1 MDRKEYALALA
12 KQGFKLFPLV
22 ANTKLPLKDTDGYK
36 SATSDLEVISGWF
49 TADPAI
55 NIGLRLDTAN
65 LLVVDVDRHNSS
77 NNGVISLA
85 KLKKAGYELPIN
97 TYSEQTPG
105 DGLHLFFKLKG
116 QHPHK
121 RVNWRP
127 GIDILTDFVVIAPS
141 VIDGKSYHPL
151 SGATIAQAK
160 PVPDWLT
167 RDLTKS
173 KLDVDRKTAKATHKT
188 WAGRWLDDLVQGT
201 TTGNRN
207 VFLTSLVGKILNTG
221 CQSETAYELLQ
232 YANGR
237 LGTPL
242 PDKEVNQIFLSIL
255 KRLGG

>member
-1 MDRKEYALALA
+1 MDRRQYALTLA
-12 KQGFKLFPLV
+12 KQEFKLFPLV

-36 SATSDLEVISGWF
+36 SATSDLEAISGWF
-49 TADPAI
+49 AVDPYI
-55 NIGLRLDTAN
+55 NIGLRLDTTN

-77 NNGVISLA
+77 HNGIISLA

-105 DGLHLFFKLKG
+105 DGLHLFFKLGG

-141 VIDGKSYHPL
+141 VIDGKNYHPL

-173 KLDVDRKTAKATHKT
+173 KLYAARKTAKATHKT
-188 WAGRWLDDLVQGT
+188 WTGRWLDDLVQGT
-201 TTGNRN
+201 STGNRN

-232 YANGR
+232 YANSR
-237 LGTPL
+237 LETPL
-242 PDKEVNQIFLSIL
+242 PDKEVNRIFLSIL
-255 KRLGG
+255 KR

>member
-1 MDRKEYALALA
+1 MDRRQYALALA
-12 KQGFKLFPLV
+12 KQEFKLFPLV

-36 SATSDLEVISGWF
+36 SATSDLEAISGWF
-49 TADPAI
+49 TVDPYI
-55 NIGLRLDTAN
+55 NIGLRLDTTN

-77 NNGVISLA
+77 HNGVISLA
-85 KLKKAGYELPIN
+85 KLKQTGYELPMN
-97 TYSEQTPG
+97 TYGEQTPG
-105 DGLHLFFKLKG
+105 DGLHLFFKLDG
-116 QHPHK
+116 NSPDK

-151 SGATIAQAK
+151 SGATLAQAK
-160 PVPDWLT
+160 PVPDWLI

-173 KLDVDRKTAKATHKT
+173 KLDVARKTAKATHKT

-201 TTGNRN
+201 AKGNRN

-237 LGTPL
+237 LETPL
-242 PDKEVNQIFLSIL
+242 PDKEVNQIFISIL
-255 KRLGG
+255 KR